1 MGWTR
6 KDAAAAGGFHR
17 TTACGTCWF
26 RSRCTRNKPE
36 RVIARS
42 EHQDVIGRPRA
53 RPRGAEGLEEHSR
66 RKETVEH
73 PFDTMKRASNQGC
86 LLLEGMRNV
95 NGEVGFT
102 MLAYDMR
109 RAVNVLGAKRLM
121 GSVGVA

>member
-6 KDAAAAGGFHR
+6 KDAAGGGFHR

-26 RSRCTRNKPE
+26 RNRCTRNKPE

-42 EHQDVIGRPRA
+42 EHQDVVGRLRA
-53 RPRGAEGLEEHSR
+53 GPSGAEGLEELNR

-73 PFDTMKRASNQGC
+73 PFGTMKRASNQGC

-95 NGEVGFT
+95 NGEVRFT
-102 MLAYDMR
+102 MLAYNMR